1 MLPLI
6 PMLTRIG
13 AMILA
18 KKYAKDKLRKKI
30 LKDAALKK
38 KVDKIGK
45 KASKKDQKKEAEQAE
60 KDISRWRK
68 GMEERESKKKRT
80 RGKQKKPTKK
90 QLRDAEEK
98 RKDDA
103 ARKSRNIR
111 LKKQV
116 EEEVDQGFNPH
127 YVDKL
132 YEEAI
137 MKPARKRHRDN

>member
-45 KASKKDQKKEAEQAE
+45 KSFKEG
-60 KDISRWRK
+60 S
-68 GMEERESKKKRT
+68 EERGGASTER
-80 RGKQKKPTKK
+80 
-90 QLRDAEEK
+90 
-98 RKDDA
+98 
-103 ARKSRNIR
+103 
-111 LKKQV
+111 
-116 EEEVDQGFNPH
+116 
-127 YVDKL
+127 Y
-132 YEEAI
+132 
-137 MKPARKRHRDN
+137 

>member
-6 PMLTRIG
+6 PMLTRVG
-13 AMILA
+13 AMMLA
-18 KKYAKDKLRKKI
+18 KKYAKDKLKKKI
-30 LKDAALKK
+30 IKDPKLKK

-45 KASKKDQKKEAEQAE
+45 KAAKKETNRIQ
-60 KDISRWRK
+60 
-68 GMEERESKKKRT
+68 KKRT

-98 RKDDA
+98 RKDDTA
-103 ARKSRNIR
+103 QKSVNIR

-116 EEEVDQGFNPH
+116 EEGIDQGFNPY

-132 YEEAI
+132 YEKRI
-137 MKPARKRHRDN
+137 MEPARKRHRDN

>member
-18 KKYAKDKLRKKI
+18 KKYAKDKLKKKI
-30 LKDAALKK
+30 LKDPKLKK

-45 KASKKDQKKEAEQAE
+45 KAAKKEAEKIQ
-60 KDISRWRK
+60 
-68 GMEERESKKKRT
+68 KKRT

-127 YVDKL
+127 HVDKL

>member
-6 PMLTRIG
+6 PMLTRVG
-13 AMILA
+13 AMMLA
-18 KKYAKDKLRKKI
+18 KKYAKDKLKKKI
-30 LKDAALKK
+30 LKDPKLKK

-45 KASKKDQKKEAEQAE
+45 KAAKKEAEKIQ
-60 KDISRWRK
+60 
-68 GMEERESKKKRT
+68 KKRT

-90 QLRDAEEK
+90 QLRDIEEK

-116 EEEVDQGFNPH
+116 EEGVDQGFNPH
-127 YVDKL
+127 YVDEL